1 MINCLYFVYSPHAN
15 NKICSKRST
24 TTTRTEIPPPPHSQ
38 PPLSPIATTHPFV
51 SSSHTLQHAH
61 THTHTYRYCNMA
73 YIADQL
79 FPPIAT
85 IEESA
90 EFSNFN
96 YWREPVFELDDLVP
110 QDVLD
115 GCIVVNGTTATATVA
130 VDLNVS
136 AASTAAS
143 ASTPASS
150 FLSAE
155 QATSSEP
162 AINESHGDSGGGSPS
177 QHSSNK
183 SLPTI
188 PEYHKV

>member
-1 MINCLYFVYSPHAN
+1 MFIYATSIPLPITLSHSS
-15 NKICSKRST
+15 ICF
-24 TTTRTEIPPPPHSQ
+24 
-38 PPLSPIATTHPFV
+38 LSAHV
-51 SSSHTLQHAH
+51 AH
-61 THTHTYRYCNMA
+61 TQTPTLHTHRYCNMA

-115 GCIVVNGTTATATVA
+115 GCIVATSPSGTVTSTAAPVT
-130 VDLNVS
+130 VDLNAS
-136 AASTAAS
+136 AASAAS
-143 ASTPASS
+143 AKDKDADAASS
-150 FLSAE
+150 PPSLLSTSTTEQASGSAE
-155 QATSSEP
+155 SVAEP
-162 AINESHGDSGGGSPS
+162 VVDAGSPS